1 MYIESVPNR
10 HSPPAI
16 LLRESYR
23 EGGRVKKRTLLNLS
37 DWPADRIA
45 GFKMLLKG
53 GTVVPSDQQAITII
67 RSLPHGHV
75 VAALGTARKIGLDR
89 LLGPDGNRC
98 RDLVLALVVSRLLDP
113 GSKLAAA
120 RALSPDTASSSL
132 GQQLG
137 LGPVDEDELYIALDW
152 LAVRQPAIET
162 TLAKD
167 HLAGGTLVLYDV
179 SSSYME
185 GRCCPLAQYGYN
197 RDGKRG
203 KLQIVYGLLC
213 AADGCPVAIEV
224 FDGSTADPVTLTSQV
239 TKLKERFG
247 LDHVVLVGDRGMIT
261 QARIAE
267 DLSTAGLDWI
277 TALRAPAIKILR
289 DAGALQMSLFDE
301 RDMAAITSPD
311 FPGERLI
318 VCRNQALA
326 AERARRRE
334 DLLAATGARTGA
346 HRRGSGPPA
355 PAAARR
361 GRHRSQSRGGAR
373 PAQNGQALHSRHCR
387 QPLWLFPQDRGH
399 RRRGGPRRHLCRAHQ
414 PARHGTRR
422 PHHGAQLQVPEP
434 GRARLP
440 LPQERRSAD
449 PAGLPLAGRPG
460 ARPRVFVHA
469 GLLSGMA
476 HASASSADALPRH
489 RQGRRRS
496 TARQRRCQ
504 GRALARRHH
513 QTDHRA
519 DRGWATGSQLPH
531 ATGRPCHADP
541 QHPGDCYRSRALVH
555 PVGSAYRS
563 PTEGARSPRPPP
575 YPVMPVAR
583 HYLFSEISG
592 LHDHKSS
599 KLRLTRGPRFCTSP
613 GANATKP
620 LLKRRVQ

>member
-23 EGGRVKKRTLLNLS
+23 EGGKVKKRTLLNFS

-53 GTVVPSDQQAITII
+53 GTVIPSDQQAITII

-75 VAALGTARKIGLDR
+75 AAALGTARKIGLDQ
-89 LLGPDGNRC
+89 LLGPNGNRC
-98 RDLVLALVVSRLLDP
+98 RDLVLALVVSRLLEP

-137 LGPVDEDELYIALDW
+137 LGPVDEDELYTALDW

-162 TLAKD
+162 ALAKD

-224 FDGSTADPVTLTSQV
+224 FEGRTADPMTLTSQV
-239 TKLKERFG
+239 SKLKERFG

-318 VCRNQALA
+318 VCRNRALA

-334 DLLAATGARTGA
+334 DLLAATERELARI
-346 HRRGSGPPA
+346 
-355 PAAARR
+355 AAAV
-361 GRHRSQSRGGAR
+361 AR
-373 PAQNGQALHSRHCR
+373 QR
-387 QPLWLFPQDRGH
+387 QPLRGAAAIGLKVGAVLDQHKRAKHFTLDIADSRFGFARKREEIAAEAALDGIYVVRTSLPATVLDDDATVRNYKSLSLVERAFRCLKSVDLQIRPVYHWLADRV
-399 RRRGGPRRHLCRAHQ
+399 RAHVF
-414 PARHGTRR
+414 
-422 PHHGAQLQVPEP
+422 LCM
-434 GRARLP
+434 
-440 LPQERRSAD
+440 
-449 PAGLPLAGRPG
+449 LAYYLEW
-460 ARPRVFVHA
+460 H
-469 GLLSGMA
+469 M
-476 HASASSADALPRH
+476 
-489 RQGRRRS
+489 
-496 TARQRRCQ
+496 RQRLAPMLYDDTDKDAAEAQ
-504 GRALARRHH
+504 RASVVAK
-513 QTDHRA
+513 A
-519 DRGWATGSQLPH
+519 
-531 ATGRPCHADP
+531 
-541 QHPGDCYRSRALVH
+541 
-555 PVGSAYRS
+555 
-563 PTEGARSPRPPP
+563 ARSPAAITKQSTGQTEDGL
-575 YPVMPVAR
+575 PVHSFRTLLAD
-583 HYLFSEISG
+583 LAT
-592 LHDHKSS
+592 
-599 KLRLTRGPRFCTSP
+599 LTRNT
-613 GANATKP
+613 
-620 LLKRRVQ
+620 LLTAIDPERPFTLSARPTALQHKALDLLGLARTQ